1 MLPVLSQDEAVYRS
15 LVSLG
20 NIVSSGQEEVT
31 QFLLSLDARELVRGY
46 TAAAR
51 EPRVKACAEQIL
63 RLLGQSDTGNSGA
76 GLDLD

>member
-31 QFLLSLDARELVRGY
+31 QFLLSLDARELVRG
-46 TAAAR
+46 AR
-51 EPRVKACAEQIL
+51 ARCEKRALSRGSSCAELERSAAQP
-63 RLLGQSDTGNSGA
+63 
-76 GLDLD
+76 